1 VNSPSLSPIAT
12 RILQLTPG
20 HPIRVGIDGFCASG
34 KTTLA
39 DALALE
45 LRAAGRDV
53 VRVSADDFQN
63 PPEVRWQLGPRSP
76 EGFFRYQIDFPA
88 LRTLLLE
95 PLGPNGSQR
104 FRSSCYDVHASR
116 PNLSI
121 ERTASN
127 AAVLVLDGLF
137 LHAPVLEH
145 CFDFT
150 ILIAAEFETCLRRA
164 LARNQERSDNLTELE
179 AVYREKYIPGFELY
193 CREVAPRERASS
205 VVTT

>member
-1 VNSPSLSPIAT
+1 ME
-12 RILQLTPG
+12 LTAG
-20 HPIRVGIDGFCASG
+20 HSIRVGIDGFCASG

-53 VRVSADDFQN
+53 VRVCGDDFQN
-63 PPEVRWQLGPRSP
+63 PPEVRWQLGRRSP
-76 EGFFRYQIDFPA
+76 QGFLRYSIDFSA

-95 PLGPNGSQR
+95 PLGPNGSR
-104 FRSSCYDVHASR
+104 NFRSSSYDVHASR
-116 PNLSI
+116 ANLSI
-121 ERTASN
+121 ERTASDT
-127 AAVLVLDGLF
+127 AVLLLDGLF
-137 LHAPVLEH
+137 LHAPAVEH

-150 ILIAAEFETCLRRA
+150 IFVAAELETCLRRA
-164 LARNQERSDNLTELE
+164 LARNQERSNDLRELE

-193 CREVAPRERASS
+193 CREVAPRERASA

>member
-1 VNSPSLSPIAT
+1 MTA
-12 RILQLTPG
+12 G

-39 DALALE
+39 DALALK
-45 LRAAGRDV
+45 LQAAGRDV

-76 EGFFRYQIDFPA
+76 EGFFRHQIDFSA
-88 LRTLLLE
+88 LRTLLLQ
-95 PLGPNGSQR
+95 PLGPNGSRR
-104 FRSSCYDVHASR
+104 FRSSCYDAHASR

-121 ERTASN
+121 ERTASS
-127 AAVLVLDGLF
+127 AAILILDGLF
-137 LHAPVLEH
+137 LHAPALEH

-150 ILIAAEFETCLRRA
+150 ILISAEFDTCLRRA
-164 LARNQERSDNLTELE
+164 LSRNQERAEDLIDLE
-179 AVYREKYIPGFELY
+179 SVYREKYIPGFELY